1 MQLAAILA
9 VSLGSLLTG
18 AVLGDLARKFTN
30 RPRVPKVKAP
40 SQKPAKMQGGG
51 KPCAMCGVQD
61 GAVLQKCGC
70 AFHDKCYAPFSSGS
84 ECPVCKA

>member
-1 MQLAAILA
+1 MQLAAIIA

-18 AVLGDLARKFTN
+18 AVLGDLAKKF
-30 RPRVPKVKAP
+30 
-40 SQKPAKMQGGG
+40 QKPKPKIPSKVQSKVQQLEGGV
-51 KPCAMCGVQD
+51 CAMCGVQD
-61 GAVLQKCGC
+61 GAVPQKCGC